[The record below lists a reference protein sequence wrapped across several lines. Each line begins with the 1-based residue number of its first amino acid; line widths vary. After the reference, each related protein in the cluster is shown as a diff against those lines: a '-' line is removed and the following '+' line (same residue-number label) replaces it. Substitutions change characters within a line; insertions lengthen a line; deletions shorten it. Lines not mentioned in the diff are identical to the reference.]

1 MGVMSKGK
9 KMNTTPPPPASGY
22 LPPLVAKLDAFDIK
36 AFPFGKEMVAMEKS

>member
-9 KMNTTPPPPASGY
+9 KMNTPPPASGY